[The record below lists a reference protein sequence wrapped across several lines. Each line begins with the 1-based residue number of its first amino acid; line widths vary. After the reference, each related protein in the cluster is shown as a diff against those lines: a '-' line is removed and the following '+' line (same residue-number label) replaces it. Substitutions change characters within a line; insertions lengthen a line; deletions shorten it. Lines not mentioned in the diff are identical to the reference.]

1 MIANIHQA
9 KTNLSKLL
17 AAVERGEEVVIARA
31 GKPVARMV
39 AVEPAASGDTRFAA
53 GRGIL
58 KGKIRMSSDAEMAEA
73 DREIEALFND
83 GPLFP
88 A

>member
-39 AVEPAASGDTRFAA
+39 AVEPARPADTRFAD
-53 GRGIL
+53 GRGIW
-58 KGKIRMSSDAEMAEA
+58 KGLGKFPSWKEWKDMDA
-73 DREIEALFND
+73 EIEADFYAGID
-83 GPLFP
+83 KP
-88 A
+88 